1 MHLLRSLRAVSEAS
15 GVGAVDWE
23 QAGVAAKAGTDPGSL
38 AASGADRAGYATDV
52 RDARNR
58 LREVTGVAFD
68 LPETVELQDRH
79 HWIDANRVT
88 FRRVVAPVETMAA
101 ETTGDTTRIINT
113 GSMALALGFL
123 ARNVVGQY
131 DPRLLAEE
139 PDADHRLYF
148 VHPNVV
154 AVATDLDVP
163 YPRFRRWI
171 AFHEVTHA
179 AEFGAAPWLTGYL
192 ESRIERGVSELT
204 SGSVDRTAFAE
215 LQAAM
220 TAVEGYAEV
229 LMDRAFDDEYAD
241 LRRKLDARR
250 GGGDPLSQLARRL
263 LGLGLKRQQY
273 ERGAAFFDRIVDKRG
288 LDAATVVWDR
298 PETLP
303 TDREIDDPEAWL
315 ARVDP

>member
-1 MHLLRSLRAVSEAS
+1 MQLFRSLRAVSEAS
-15 GVGAVDWE
+15 GTGVVDWE

-38 AASGADRAGYATDV
+38 AANETDRAGYATDV
-52 RDARNR
+52 GDARDR
-58 LREVTGVAFD
+58 LRAVTGIAFD
-68 LPETVELQDRH
+68 VPETVELHNRH
-79 HWIDANRVT
+79 HWIDANRAT
-88 FRRVVAPVETMAA
+88 FQRVVAPVEAMAA
-101 ETTGDTTRIINT
+101 ETAGDATRVVNT
-113 GSMALALGFL
+113 GSMAFALGFL

-131 DPRLLAEE
+131 DPLLLAEE
-139 PDADHRLYF
+139 PDTDHGLYF
-148 VHPNVV
+148 VHPNVA
-154 AVATDLDVP
+154 AVAAELDVP

-171 AFHEVTHA
+171 VFHEVTHA

-204 SGSVDRTAFAE
+204 SGTVDREAFAE

-229 LMDRAFDDEYAD
+229 MMDRAFDEEYAD

-263 LGLGLKRQQY
+263 LGLGRKRQQY
-273 ERGAAFFDRIVDKRG
+273 ERGAAFFNRIVDKRG

-303 TDREIDDPEAWL
+303 TDREIDHPETWL

>member
-1 MHLLRSLRAVSEAS
+1 MHLFRSLRAVSEAS
-15 GVGAVDWE
+15 GTGVVDWE
-23 QAGVAAKAGTDPGSL
+23 QAGVAAKAGTD
-38 AASGADRAGYATDV
+38 SGPLTVSEADEAGYATDV
-52 RDARNR
+52 RDARDR
-58 LREVTGVAFD
+58 LREVTGIAFD
-68 LPETVELQDRH
+68 LPERVELQDRH
-79 HWIDANRVT
+79 HWIDANRAT
-88 FRRVVAPVETMAA
+88 FRRVVAPVEAMAA
-101 ETTGDTTRIINT
+101 ETAGDATRIINT
-113 GSMALALGFL
+113 GSMAFALGFL
-123 ARNVVGQY
+123 SRNVVGQY
-131 DPRLLAEE
+131 DPLLLADG
-139 PDADHRLYF
+139 PNGGHGLYF

-154 AVATDLDVP
+154 AVAAELDVP

-204 SGSVDRTAFAE
+204 SGAVDRAALAE
-215 LQAAM
+215 LQTAM

-263 LGLGLKRQQY
+263 LGLGFKRQQY
-273 ERGAAFFDRIVDKRG
+273 ERGAAFFDQIVDERG

-303 TDREIDDPEAWL
+303 TDPELDEPEAWL